1 MSPNHRT
8 YYNFSLSFNTG
19 CLIWNGTKVKHY
31 CDHVFRVGI
40 LSFQIYGPKMR
51 TFCFLK
57 KSSTKRDFGFWPI
70 FFEKSMWGY
79 YEVAKFMSKFSIFDS
94 IKQNVR

>member
-1 MSPNHRT
+1 MRGNS
-8 YYNFSLSFNTG
+8 TG

-31 CDHVFRVGI
+31 CDHVFRAGI

-57 KSSTKRDFGFWPI
+57 KSSTKMDFGFWPI
-70 FFEKSMWGY
+70 FLKNRCGGVLRSGKIH
-79 YEVAKFMSKFSIFDS
+79 VKIFD
-94 IKQNVR
+94 I